1 MQRNKLFVKCSF
13 TNQSSSLKLIDCS
26 NVSMFVRLQI
36 SFWNTCSRNTGD
48 WNTSY
53 KNTSFWNTSFR
64 NTCNWNTE
72 LIFVTNI
79 TNYIRGEKIVM
90 WRNFSYP
97 CMTIVEKFMEFYCNL
112 CHFFAKSVIHCLFC
126 REIFCHNLRAFM
138 WRKIEPKST
147 FVEKNDKY
155 EVCWNT
161 SIWSTGS
168 RNTSY

>member
-26 NVSMFVRLQI
+26 NDSMFVCLQI

-112 CHFFAKSVIHCLFC
+112 CHFFAKSVIHCLFF
-126 REIFCHNLRAFM
+126 REIFLPQFTRFH
-138 WRKIEPKST
+138 
-147 FVEKNDKY
+147 VEK
-155 EVCWNT
+155 
-161 SIWSTGS
+161 I
-168 RNTSY
+168 